1 MTRPRTLPMKR
12 STPLRLVPR
21 ASMVAAIASIGM
33 AGIAHA
39 QSTTRPGGTLQ
50 VSGVVKFDIAAQ
62 PLTSALEAYST
73 ATGVQVLYDSALA
86 LGRRSAEARGML
98 TPQAALT
105 ALLRG
110 TSLVAH
116 YTESRD
122 IIIVPAGVQTAASYM
137 PRPSDGPVFALDT
150 LHVQGAVEVG
160 ASDRQGVLDYTR
172 ALQAEI
178 RGALQRDPRTRSGSY
193 KVGINL
199 WIGGLGAVQ
208 QARLFRSTGD
218 RDRDVAIADALQALT
233 VSRAPPGG
241 MPQPVSVM
249 ISVKPF

>member
-1 MTRPRTLPMKR
+1 MTF
-12 STPLRLVPR
+12 SIPLRLVSR
-21 ASMVAAIASIGM
+21 VAIGICVLSAVIASTGLPQT
-33 AGIAHA
+33 AQA
-39 QSTTRPGGTLQ
+39 QSPGRARDTAQ
-50 VSGVVKFDIAAQ
+50 ASGVITFNIDAQ

-86 LGRRSAEARGML
+86 LGRRSTEAKGAF
-98 TPQAALT
+98 TPQVALT
-105 ALLRG
+105 TLLQG
-110 TSLVAH
+110 TALVAH
-116 YTESRD
+116 YTASRD
-122 IIIVPAGVQTAASYM
+122 IILVPAGAQTAAGYR
-137 PRPSDGPVFALDT
+137 PRPLDGPVFSLDT
-150 LHVQGAVEVG
+150 LQVKGAIEIG

-193 KVGINL
+193 RVGINL

-218 RDRDVAIADALQALT
+218 RERDAAIADALQALT
-233 VSRAPPGG
+233 VSRAPPGD